1 MRKTELGEGPEL
13 TPEQQEIVDD
23 GLRILARM
31 IARRFIQDSNAA
43 DANTAESPD
52 VESQLGVGDGGD
64 K

>member
-1 MRKTELGEGPEL
+1 MRKTEFSEGREL
-13 TPEQQEIVDD
+13 RPEQQEIVDD

-31 IARRFIQDSNAA
+31 IARRFIQDSNTA

>member
-13 TPEQQEIVDD
+13 TSEQQEILDD

-31 IARRFIQDSNAA
+31 IARRFIQDSNAT
-43 DANTAESPD
+43 DASTAESPD
-52 VESQLGVGDGGD
+52 VESQLGAGDGGD

>member
-1 MRKTELGEGPEL
+1 MRHTELGEGHEL

-31 IARRFIQDSNAA
+31 IARRFIHDSTAA
-43 DANTAESPD
+43 DGDVTESPD
-52 VESQLGVGDGGD
+52 VESQIGAGDGGD